1 MPRTSSIFQL
11 TNSFAGNENV
21 QYWAKFVDEIFP
33 ALRDLTHS
41 VRTGNW
47 DLYLSAF
54 RRCMPLFFVFG
65 KTNYAKYGSLFLQDC
80 LDLKRKFP
88 GIHKVFKKG
97 GFVMYHTDRA
107 GSAVGFD
114 MALEKVYNK
123 PAKMVGGIIGI
134 TRRKE
139 AVAQWNL
146 LKHEKD
152 QYVSHLVNQCA
163 LEDKDREDELNF
175 HHDFNPSSTLSGI
188 QRFEALFD
196 YISMIGKPLAS
207 KRMCNIV
214 TGVEINQ
221 DVVLKALECI

>member
-107 GSAVGFD
+107 GSAVRFD

-123 PAKMVGGIIGI
+123 PANMVGEIISI

-146 LKHEKD
+146 FKHEKD

-163 LEDKDREDELNF
+163 LEDK
-175 HHDFNPSSTLSGI
+175 
-188 QRFEALFD
+188 
-196 YISMIGKPLAS
+196 
-207 KRMCNIV
+207 IV
-214 TGVEINQ
+214 KTN
-221 DVVLKALECI
+221 